1 MKHTIL
7 LMLSGMAGVLCCVV
21 VLVFSGSMYRS
32 EEVTGS
38 LSNVVEQETGQ
49 MAVQSEQDAWEIGA
63 VCMEQ
68 IALAVTSDSDVTL
81 EIMKADEGKGV
92 LSMRLSEHFIHPN
105 GAADTVASERTAI
118 VSGEV
123 SEEETQWK
131 VKFYKNREDMEND
144 AETYKTYQIGD
155 GCRLQ
160 SPAQPKDGE
169 MEFVVW
175 KDVNDYIAD
184 FSVPVE
190 QDQVY
195 YAQWR

>member
-1 MKHTIL
+1 MKHMIL

-21 VLVFSGSMYRS
+21 VLVFGGSMYRS
-32 EEVTGS
+32 EEAAGS
-38 LSNVVEQETGQ
+38 LSNVVEQEAGQ
-49 MAVQSEQDAWEIGA
+49 MAVQSEQDVWEIGA

-68 IALAVTSDSDVTL
+68 IALALTSDSDVTL
-81 EIMKADEGKGV
+81 EIMKADAGKGV

-105 GAADTVASERTAI
+105 GATDTVASERTAI

-123 SEEETQWK
+123 SEEETRWE

-144 AETYKTYQIGD
+144 AEIYKTYQIGD

-160 SPAQPKDGE
+160 SPAEPQDGE

-175 KDVNDYIAD
+175 KDINDYIAD
-184 FSVPVE
+184 FSVPIE
-190 QDQVY
+190 RDQVY

>member
-1 MKHTIL
+1 MKQMIL

-32 EEVTGS
+32 EEAAGS

-63 VCMEQ
+63 VCTEQ
-68 IALAVTSDSDVTL
+68 IALALTSDSDVTL
-81 EIMKADEGKGV
+81 EIMKADAGKGV

-118 VSGEV
+118 VSSEV
-123 SEEETQWK
+123 SEEETQWE

-160 SPAQPKDGE
+160 SPAEPQDGE

-184 FSVPVE
+184 FSVPIE
-190 QDQVY
+190 QNQVY